1 MAIIQ
6 IDGVPYD
13 VKCGI
18 TRTAEITA
26 SDISGMLM
34 NGTLF
39 NDVIGTYLQYD
50 VRFSYPLYDQAKY
63 AAIID
68 VLTEPVGYHTFIMP
82 YDRTTVT
89 ITAKVE
95 TVSDELLEMENGTV
109 YWRDLR
115 FTITSI
121 YPTKSPSLSG
131 AIAAGMPPTP
141 TVASPTDGDTYTWNA
156 TNGEWEE
163 AEELPDADEME
174 F

>member
-26 SDISGMLM
+26 SEISGMLM

-68 VLTEPVGYHTFIMP
+68 ALTEPVAAHTFILP
-82 YDRTTVT
+82 YDQTTVT
-89 ITAKVE
+89 VTAKVE
-95 TVSDELLEMENGTV
+95 TVSDELLELESGRIF
-109 YWRDLR
+109 WRDLR

-121 YPTKSPSLSG
+121 YPTKTPTLSG
-131 AIAAGMPPTP
+131 AIEYGLPPTP
-141 TVASPTDGDTYTWNA
+141 TAASPSEGDTYTWDG
-156 TNGEWEE
+156 TEWVES
-163 AEELPDADEME
+163 EELPDADEME